1 MTFIVS
7 ETGSITFKRNIIY
20 QAVAISRAM
29 ARRSRVT

>member
-20 QAVAISRAM
+20 QTAAISYVM
-29 ARRSRVT
+29 ARSSRV